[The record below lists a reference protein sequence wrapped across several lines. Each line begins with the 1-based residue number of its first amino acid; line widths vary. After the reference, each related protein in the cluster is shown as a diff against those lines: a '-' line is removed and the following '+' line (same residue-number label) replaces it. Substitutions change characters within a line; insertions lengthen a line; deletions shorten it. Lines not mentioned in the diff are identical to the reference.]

1 MKRSRYWLAAVLMG
15 SFLGM
20 AHASTATSEVRQMRV
35 YFGDLD
41 LNSRMGAA
49 VLYRRIESAARSVC
63 ELPNERM
70 LVVQVKVRRCVKQ
83 ATEHAFTDAN
93 TPSLAGTNASR
104 TVQVVTQGVYSWSP
118 NP

>member
-20 AHASTATSEVRQMRV
+20 AHASTATSDVREMRV

-41 LNSRMGAA
+41 LNSRTGAA
-49 VLYRRIESAARSVC
+49 ALYRRIESAAHSVC
-63 ELPNERM
+63 DLPNDRM
-70 LVVQVKVRRCVKQ
+70 LSVQVKVRRCVKQ
-83 ATEHAFTDAN
+83 ATERAFTDAN
-93 TPSLAGTNASR
+93 TPALAGTNASR
-104 TVQVVTQGVYSWSP
+104 TVQVVTQGLYSWSA